1 MEDIKTDDISV
12 TNGIDNID
20 LETLDNLTQTQYV
33 NTKIKI
39 APRKVLVGEKPVRN
53 SEHKCDQC
61 ESSFYNGST
70 LARHIKS
77 RHDGVRYD
85 CGQCDHSFTD
95 KCDFAKT
102 QVIST

>member
-33 NTKIKI
+33 NNKIKI

-53 SEHKCDQC
+53 SEQCDQC

-85 CGQCDHSFTD
+85 CAQCDHSFTD
-95 KCDFAKT
+95 KCDLAKHKKP
-102 QVIST
+102 QH